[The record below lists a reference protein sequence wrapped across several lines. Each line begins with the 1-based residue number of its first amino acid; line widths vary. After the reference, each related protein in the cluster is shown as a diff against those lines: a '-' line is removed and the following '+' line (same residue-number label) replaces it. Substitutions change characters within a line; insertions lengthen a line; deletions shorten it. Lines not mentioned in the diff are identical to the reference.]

1 MQVIKDISDE
11 HLIHDYGMDFKVPTS
26 VGKNFQ
32 FDVAFMRGYQL
43 FAISCTTSAKDDLCK
58 VKLFEARTR
67 ALQLGGSEARVALV
81 CCSGNPDVLKAE
93 LRGTTEDSKIEVF
106 GREDLPNLREKFNTW
121 ITEQEK
127 KS

>member
-1 MQVIKDISDE
+1 
-11 HLIHDYGMDFKVPTS
+11 
-26 VGKNFQ
+26 
-32 FDVAFMRGYQL
+32 
-43 FAISCTTSAKDDLCK
+43 
-58 VKLFEARTR
+58 
-67 ALQLGGSEARVALV
+67 LQLGGSEARVALV
-81 CCSGNPDVLKAE
+81 CCSNNPENLKIE

>member
-1 MQVIKDISDE
+1 
-11 HLIHDYGMDFKVPTS
+11 MDFKVPTS
-26 VGKNFQ
+26 SGKNFQ

-58 VKLFEARTR
+58 LKLFEARTR

-81 CCSGNPDVLKAE
+81 CCSNHPDVLKAE
-93 LRGTTEDSKIEVF
+93 LKGTTEDSKIEVF
-106 GREDLPNLREKFNTW
+106 GREDLTKLTERFNEW

-127 KS
+127 IKCS